1 MAHLARDEGYFCM
14 PTTRMFV
21 FGIAALCS
29 MAASAANL
37 LVNGDFETGSQGFT
51 SDYDERP
58 GDLSEGGY
66 GVVRSPSDGN
76 ALGASFPD
84 HTSGH
89 GFMLAANGS
98 PDSRKAV
105 WRQRVKVAP
114 SQTYCFSGWAASWGR
129 RWNFKTRIAKNTD
142 PRPPQ
147 LRISINGH
155 ECGPLIRVPAANGK
169 WSHFGV
175 TWDAGTSAEA
185 EIEIRLATTAAR
197 GNDLALDD
205 LELRPA
211 GDIQRVTERAP
222 DWPPSTD
229 ERGKGGT
236 ATLTQ
241 TAAVPLVAPK
251 WIDGLKISRAVEIS
265 WPSVANRLYQIQWA
279 ADLQSPHWADLGA
292 PVIGS
297 GLVTSVFDSSESTGK
312 RFYRLL
318 SFE

>member
-1 MAHLARDEGYFCM
+1 MAHLVRDEGYFSM
-14 PTTRMFV
+14 ATTRMFV

-37 LVNGDFETGSQGFT
+37 LVNGDFEAGSQGFT
-51 SDYDERP
+51 SDYDQRP

-66 GVVRSPSDGN
+66 AVLRSPADGN

-89 GFMLAANGS
+89 GFMLAANGG

-105 WRQRVKVAP
+105 WRQRVKVSP
-114 SQTYCFSGWAASWGR
+114 SQTYCFSGWAASWGKG
-129 RWNFKTRIAKNTD
+129 WNLKTRIAKNAD
-142 PRPPQ
+142 PCPPQ
-147 LRISINGH
+147 MRISINGH
-155 ECGPLIRVPAANGK
+155 DCGPLIRVPAANGN

-175 TWDAGTSAEA
+175 TWDAGASAEA

-205 LELRPA
+205 LQFRPA
-211 GDIQRVTERAP
+211 SEMEMVAERAR
-222 DWPPSTD
+222 DWPPRTD
-229 ERGKGGT
+229 EPGKGGT
-236 ATLTQ
+236 ATLFQ
-241 TAAVPLVAPK
+241 PGTAPLAAPK

-265 WPSVANRLYQIQWA
+265 WVSVTNRLYQIQWA
-279 ADLQSPHWADLGA
+279 ADLQSTYWADLGA

-297 GLVTSVFDSSESTGK
+297 GMITSVFDSTESTGK